1 MAPVTCRLMHAEAK
15 YMGGKIGLMLKN
27 VVVDV
32 DWTVV
37 ISVVVLT
44 DHWKHVIV
52 TTNAIIIADCTVRIL

>member
-1 MAPVTCRLMHAEAK
+1 
-15 YMGGKIGLMLKN
+15 MGGKIGLMLKN